1 MFSGF
6 AYNPNVQ
13 YLLEPTMERP
23 KDAAA
28 AQLVLEE
35 GNLAFRNWIA
45 NAYTSNPSSEDLDP
59 GQRRAKLE
67 ADFPVGQVPEQ
78 TPFAAVF
85 SCSDARVPV
94 SQLFSQSVNDIFEV
108 RTAGQ
113 TMGDECLGSVEYA
126 LSNMPS
132 VKTVVVLGHGSCGA
146 VTATVDSFLKN
157 WGLNL
162 GLSSVGLR
170 SIMQRINPAVVLAAQ
185 SIQAS
190 TLGIDFRRD
199 VDRKRLI
206 DVATMLNAAAT
217 SHQLK
222 LLAESVDRP
231 DVSVLFGVYDIATHT
246 VVRPPVRAVD
256 GDAWEQGLA
265 KAPDADDLLES
276 LAAVCISAADRQQ
289 LG

>member
-6 AYNPNVQ
+6 AYNPNVHF
-13 YLLEPTMERP
+13 LLGPNMERP
-23 KDAAA
+23 TDAVA
-28 AQLVLEE
+28 AQHALEQ

-45 NAYTSNPSSEDLDP
+45 SAYTPNESPDDP
-59 GQRRAKLE
+59 AQRRAKLE
-67 ADFPVGQVPEQ
+67 ADFPVGQVPQQ

-185 SIQAS
+185 SLQAN
-190 TLGIDFRRD
+190 TMGIDFRRD

-217 SHQLK
+217 AHQLK
-222 LLAESVDRP
+222 LLAESVDRT
-231 DVSVLFGVYDIATHT
+231 DVSVLFGVYDIASHT

-256 GDAWEQGLA
+256 GDAWEEGLA
-265 KAPDADDLLES
+265 AAPDADDLLES
-276 LAAVCISAADRQQ
+276 LAAVCISAADRHQ